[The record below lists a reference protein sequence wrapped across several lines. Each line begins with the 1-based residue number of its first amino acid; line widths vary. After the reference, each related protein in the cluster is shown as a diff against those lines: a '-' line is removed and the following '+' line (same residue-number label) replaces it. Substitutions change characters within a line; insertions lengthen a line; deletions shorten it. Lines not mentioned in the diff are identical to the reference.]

1 MVYPMIERRAL
12 ERINIGQLALLHVH
26 GVCGVHPCMV
36 KNFYDGG
43 AKLSFA
49 GLYIPAFEFDLS
61 LDGFKS
67 TKHCHMIWR
76 DGNTCGVE
84 FVARGQSR

>member
-26 GVCGVHPCMV
+26 GVRGVHPCMV

-49 GLYIPAFEFDLS
+49 GL
-61 LDGFKS
+61 
-67 TKHCHMIWR
+67 
-76 DGNTCGVE
+76 
-84 FVARGQSR
+84 